1 MSLTI
6 EDLKPKETKINVNG
20 VELTAKPLRLSH
32 ALVLT
37 QLGEIF
43 QNPKNSS
50 ADDVKKAEKNVDELI
65 GEIIPELKDIQLNM
79 QTTIEI
85 IAQLMNTVQ
94 PSDNAELNAKGVKFD
109 SDPKAETTGL

>member
-6 EDLKPKETKINVNG
+6 EDLQPKEIKVKLG
-20 VELTAKPLRLSH
+20 ELELTSKPLRLSH
-32 ALVLT
+32 ALILT

-50 ADDVKKAEKNVDELI
+50 FEEIKKAEQNVDNLLSDL
-65 GEIIPELKDIQLNM
+65 IPELAGKNLDVS
-79 QTTIEI
+79 TTIDI
-85 IAQLMNTVQ
+85 ISQLINTVQ

-109 SDPKAETTGL
+109 SDPKAGKIG